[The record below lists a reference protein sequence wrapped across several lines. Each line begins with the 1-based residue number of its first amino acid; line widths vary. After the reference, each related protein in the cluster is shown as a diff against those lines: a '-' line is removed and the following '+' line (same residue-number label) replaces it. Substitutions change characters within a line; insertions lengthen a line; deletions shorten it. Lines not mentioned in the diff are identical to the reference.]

1 MLLGQHCTGQ
11 KPMQCCPR
19 GSTKYWTGND
29 PVQYCLNILGTT
41 LHRSKLYG
49 MLSERL
55 QTTLDEKKSGEILS

>member
-1 MLLGQHCTGQ
+1 
-11 KPMQCCPR
+11 MQCCPR

-29 PVQYCLNILGTT
+29 PVQYCLNNLGTT
-41 LHRSKLYG
+41 LHRSKPYG